1 ADVEAIRSHVGLTR
15 RSPSGVTMRFPLRLL
30 GLVAAP
36 HTPMNADGSFNPSKI
51 SAQAQL
57 LLESDVRGAFI
68 CGTTGESLS
77 LTVSERVAVTEAWC
91 EAVDGKMPIVVHV
104 GSNSLLEARV
114 LAGHAAQ
121 CGVSAIAAMAP
132 SFFKSSL

>member
-1 ADVEAIRSHVGLTR
+1 
-15 RSPSGVTMRFPLRLL
+15 MRFPIRLT

-36 HTPMNADGSFNPSKI
+36 HTPMHEDGSLNLSVV

-57 LLESDVRGAFI
+57 LLESGVRGAFI

-77 LTVSERVAVTEAWC
+77 LTVTERVAVTEAWC
-91 EAVDGKMPIVVHV
+91 DAVGGKMPIVAHV

-121 CGVSAIAAMAP
+121 CGVSAIAVMAP
-132 SFFKSSL
+132 SF